1 MPHPATLISRAHN
14 QRSMLIKL
22 KYLGRHDE
30 QNFRT
35 RVFLAS
41 IIRRHRNKLALFPA
55 LTQMYGSST
64 ICRHNPQ
71 TYAKE
76 LLYVMLYIV
85 VRTLSYRNANYDT
98 SK

>member
-1 MPHPATLISRAHN
+1 
-14 QRSMLIKL
+14 MLIKL
-22 KYLGRHDE
+22 LNYFGRHDG
-30 QNFRT
+30 QNFRA
-35 RVFLAS
+35 RVSFLPLLL
-41 IIRRHRNKLALFPA
+41 IRRHRNKLELFPA